1 MPYLIDGYNLLHALG
16 LAPTQAGPDGLAWAR
31 RRLLAFLHDA
41 HGPEASEVTVVF
53 DAADAPRKVG
63 REEYFQGI
71 HVLYAVHEPEADDL
85 IEALIRRDA
94 NPRALVVVS
103 NDHRIQ
109 RAAHRRDCVVLGC
122 AAYLEVLDRLRRQVP
137 RDPHEAPEKGGTLT
151 PEEADRWLSEF
162 RHLEQDPDW
171 KEFSD
176 PYGFGDLI

>member
-1 MPYLIDGYNLLHALG
+1 MPYLIDGYNLLYALG
-16 LAPTQAGPDGLAWAR
+16 LAPTHAGPEGLTWAR
-31 RRLLAFLHDA
+31 RRLLAFLYDA

-53 DAADAPRKVG
+53 DAASTPRKAA
-63 REEYFQGI
+63 EEEHFHGI

-94 NPRALVVVS
+94 NPRSLVVVS

-109 RAAHRRDCVVLGC
+109 RAAQRRDCVALGC
-122 AAYLEVLDRLRRQVP
+122 QAYLEVLDRLRRQAAP
-137 RDPHEAPEKGGTLT
+137 DPQEAPEKGGTLS
-151 PEEADRWLSEF
+151 PEEAARWLSEF
-162 RHLEQDPDW
+162 RHLEQDPEW